1 MAIDG
6 RLFQSAARLMSLPLV
21 VLAAGLSTR
30 YGGLKQLDP
39 LGPDGEAI
47 MDYNIYDAAR
57 AGFSRII
64 MVTRP
69 EIEDDIKA
77 HLSAIVGGTL
87 PIDYV
92 QQSLDQLPEGF
103 HPPPD
108 RARPWGTAH
117 AVLCAADFTDGPFA
131 VCNAD
136 DLYGPGAF
144 TTLHAHLS
152 SDQQAQA
159 PGGALVGYTLA
170 DTLSGSG
177 GVSRGVCVLSKDGLL
192 SHIDE
197 TQNVRLVN
205 GYITGQ
211 SLDGNHLELSRD
223 STVSMNLWGFTQST
237 IDHMRTQFHNFLEY
251 HASDTSREF
260 LLSTAVNGQIQTG
273 STSMHVL
280 HAEDKWFGVTHA
292 SDKDQAQTMLL
303 KKIDQGVYHRP
314 LADGFAPLVT

>member
-77 HLSAIVGGTL
+77 HLSAVVGGTL

-103 HPPPD
+103 HTPPD

-237 IDHMRTQFHNFLEY
+237 IDHMRTQFRNFLEY

-260 LLSTAVNGQIQTG
+260 LLSTAVNGQIQAG

-280 HAEDKWFGVTHA
+280 HAEDTWFGVTHA

>member
-144 TTLHAHLS
+144 TTLHAHMS

-192 SHIDE
+192 SHVDE
-197 TQNVRLVN
+197 TQDVRLVN

>member
-1 MAIDG
+1 
-6 RLFQSAARLMSLPLV
+6 MSLPLV
-21 VLAAGLSTR
+21 VLAAGLSSR

-47 MDYNIYDAAR
+47 MDYNIYDATR

-64 MVTRP
+64 MVTRS
-69 EIEDDIKA
+69 EIEDDIRA
-77 HLSAIVGGTL
+77 HLSAIVGEAL

-108 RARPWGTAH
+108 RVRPWGTGH

-144 TTLHAHLS
+144 AIIHSHLT
-152 SDQQAQA
+152 SDQRAS
-159 PGGALVGYTLA
+159 GGALVGYRLK

-177 GVSRGVCVLSKDGLL
+177 GVSRGVCVLSKNSLL

-197 TQNVRLVN
+197 TQHVRFVDRC
-205 GYITGQ
+205 ITGQ
-211 SLDGNHLELSRD
+211 SLDGHHVELSRD
-223 STVSMNLWGFTQST
+223 SIVSMNLWGFTQST
-237 IDHMRTQFHNFLEY
+237 IDHLRTQFCNFLES
-251 HASDTSREF
+251 HASNTSHEF
-260 LLSTAVNGQIQTG
+260 LLSTAVNEQIKVG
-273 STSMHVL
+273 STSMRVL

-292 SDKDQAQTMLL
+292 SDKGQAQTMLL
-303 KKIDQGVYHRP
+303 NQIDQGVYHRP
-314 LADGFAPLVT
+314 LADGFAALVT

>member
-192 SHIDE
+192 SHVDE

>member
-1 MAIDG
+1 MT
-6 RLFQSAARLMSLPLV
+6 LPLV
-21 VLAAGLSTR
+21 VLAAGLSSR
-30 YGGLKQLDP
+30 YGKLKQLDP

-57 AGFSRII
+57 AGFNRII
-64 MVTRP
+64 MVSRS
-69 EIEDDIKA
+69 EIEDDIRA
-77 HLSAIVGGTL
+77 HLSAIVGEAL

-108 RARPWGTAH
+108 RVRPWGTGH

-144 TTLHAHLS
+144 AKIHSYLT
-152 SDQQAQA
+152 SDQQVS
-159 PGGALVGYTLA
+159 GGALVGYTLK

-177 GVSRGVCVLSKDGLL
+177 SVSRGVCVLSKNGTL

-197 TQNVRLVN
+197 TQHVRLADRC
-205 GYITGQ
+205 ITGQ
-211 SLDGNHLELSRD
+211 SLDGHYVELSRD
-223 STVSMNLWGFTQST
+223 SIVSMNLWGFTQST
-237 IDHMRTQFHNFLEY
+237 IDHMRTQFCSFLED
-251 HASDTSREF
+251 HASDTSHEF
-260 LLSTAVNGQIQTG
+260 LLSTAVNGQIQVG

-292 SDKDQAQTMLL
+292 SDKGQAQTMLL
-303 KKIDQGVYHRP
+303 NQIDQGAYHRP
-314 LADGFAPLVT
+314 LADGFAALVT

>member
-1 MAIDG
+1 
-6 RLFQSAARLMSLPLV
+6 MSLPLV

-64 MVTRP
+64 MVTRS
-69 EIEDDIKA
+69 EIEDDIRA
-77 HLSAIVGGTL
+77 HLSAIVEGAL

-103 HPPPD
+103 HAPPD
-108 RARPWGTAH
+108 RARPWGTGH

-144 TTLHAHLS
+144 ATLHSHLS
-152 SDQQAQA
+152 SDQRASD
-159 PGGALVGYTLA
+159 GALVGYTLA

-177 GVSRGVCVLSKDGLL
+177 SVSRGVCVLSKDGFL
-192 SHIDE
+192 SHVDE
-197 TQNVRLVN
+197 TQGVRLVD
-205 GYITGQ
+205 GCITGQ
-211 SLDGNHLELSRD
+211 SLNGHHVELSGD
-223 STVSMNLWGFTQST
+223 SIVSMNLWGFTQST

-251 HASDTSREF
+251 HASDTSHEF
-260 LLSTAVNGQIQTG
+260 LLSTAVNGQIQVG

-303 KKIDQGVYHRP
+303 KQIDKGVYHRP